1 MKNSRNQQGAEG
13 MVHTQEKM
21 GQFAFQVQD
30 FLESSLTLYTL
41 RIPPRIWV
49 LKARPLCYATLGH
62 EFLPNNWEVSGDGDF
77 CIWQHILEVTVAA
90 DPCTVSTLQG
100 GRERMW
106 VSESPVLRCLQAGR
120 LCPQRRDAAP
130 SLSLPAPKLNI

>member
-1 MKNSRNQQGAEG
+1 MSEEQRTASDMERTLILFMKNSRNQQGAEG

-62 EFLPNNWEVSGDGDF
+62 EFLPNN
-77 CIWQHILEVTVAA
+77 
-90 DPCTVSTLQG
+90 
-100 GRERMW
+100 
-106 VSESPVLRCLQAGR
+106 
-120 LCPQRRDAAP
+120 
-130 SLSLPAPKLNI
+130 